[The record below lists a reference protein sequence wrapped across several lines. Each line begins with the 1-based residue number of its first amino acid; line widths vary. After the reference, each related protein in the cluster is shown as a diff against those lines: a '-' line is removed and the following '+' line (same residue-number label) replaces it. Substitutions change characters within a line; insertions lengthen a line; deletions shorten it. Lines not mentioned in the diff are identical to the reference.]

1 MLQKNRDKK
10 RHNKF
15 INFNMKQA
23 QLKTIKD
30 FKVRFAL
37 DATEENVVTTIHLMN
52 THLIDKDTA
61 LDQSSLGSSDFGIDG
76 WFYDNKTNELFI
88 YQSKLT
94 DSKGLAL
101 RGLSDLTTALTYLEK
116 IIVNKEVGKIP
127 TNKSIYNLYIE
138 LSKNIEN
145 LKKISFILITPLNP
159 NDLLDAPEV
168 NEAENII
175 RASELYKL
183 LNEKG
188 GRISL
193 DIQEY
198 NFEKAIAPSNKK
210 YIIKKLDNSVIRLRS
225 NSFLEITFIPIYN
238 LVQLY
243 RQRGDILFHKNVR
256 LSLYDY
262 KDAKNKVVT
271 PMESTLDQICKGQ
284 LSSNIFPFYHVG
296 ITISATTNTSD
307 TPNEI
312 SLETPY
318 VINGCQTI
326 TIADHFL
333 RELENKK
340 NFDAI
345 EKFREINVLAKVVIG
360 TTDEELKEITNC
372 NNRQNPIENWQ
383 LFSNDPIHIEIE
395 SSLLEV
401 EIFYERQKGKFNTLM
416 HKLDIAKNYSKTNQT
431 FVDVETVG
439 QLIALIRGN
448 YQWAAKPSEIYINKQ
463 NHDSIFTKDIPNYPK
478 DIVLCSNLFKA
489 AKRGLSKYL
498 ELQVHNNE
506 TTWNIFNKPIVK
518 AYVYR
523 TALLYYYQKYNH
535 DRKYADYLNKIA
547 SPTLVADYEK
557 IYSKFITK
565 TKNFY
570 LAEQSRDVSSRKLS
584 IFFNNLFIELGIDIE
599 DGIIPFSKN
608 SINWDN
614 ESK

>member
-1 MLQKNRDKK
+1 MS
-10 RHNKF
+10 
-15 INFNMKQA
+15 IKQA
-23 QLKTIKD
+23 QSKTIKD

-37 DATEENVVTTIHLMN
+37 DASEENVVTTIHLMN

-61 LDQSSLGSSDFGIDG
+61 LDQSSLGSNDNGIDG
-76 WFYDNKTNELFI
+76 WYYDNKNNELFI

-101 RGLSDLTTALTYLEK
+101 KGLKDLTNALSYLEK
-116 IIVNKEVGKIP
+116 IIVKKEVSKIP
-127 TNKSIYNLYIE
+127 TNKSIYNLYME
-138 LSKNIEN
+138 LSNNISN
-145 LKKISFILITPLNP
+145 LKKISFILISPLNP

-168 NEAENII
+168 NEAETTI
-175 RASELYKL
+175 RESDLFKILY
-183 LNEKG
+183 EKG

-198 NFEKAIAPSNKK
+198 NFEKSISPSNKK
-210 YIIKKLDNSVIRLRS
+210 YAIKKLDNSVIRLRN

-238 LVQLY
+238 LVEIY

-271 PMESTLDQICKGQ
+271 PMETTLEQICKGQ
-284 LSSNIFPFYHVG
+284 LNPNIFPFYHVG
-296 ITISATTNTSD
+296 VTISATTNSSEAAND
-307 TPNEI
+307 I

-340 NFDAI
+340 NSEAI
-345 EKFREINVLAKVVIG
+345 EKFKEINVLAKVVIG

-395 SSLLEV
+395 SSLLELKV
-401 EIFYERQKGKFNTLM
+401 FYERQKGKFNALM
-416 HKLDIAKNYSKTNQT
+416 NKLDIAKNYSNTNQT
-431 FVDVETVG
+431 FVGVETVG
-439 QLIALIRGN
+439 QLIALARGN
-448 YQWAAKPSEIYINKQ
+448 YQWSAKPSEIYINKQ
-463 NHDSIFTKDIPNYPK
+463 NHDSIFTKDIPNYGK
-478 DIVLCSNLFKA
+478 DIVFCSNLFKA
-489 AKRGLSKYL
+489 AKRGLAKYL

-506 TTWNIFNKPIVK
+506 VTLNIFNKPIVK
-518 AYVYR
+518 SYVYR

-535 DRKYADYLNKIA
+535 EKRYSEVLYKIA
-547 SPTLVADYEK
+547 SPTIVADFEK

-565 TKNFY
+565 TKSFY
-570 LAEQSRDVSSRKLS
+570 ISEQAREVSSKKLTT
-584 IFFNNLFIELGIDIE
+584 FFENQFIELGIDTD
-599 DGIIPFSKN
+599 DGDMPFTKRT
-608 SINWDN
+608 INWN
-614 ESK
+614 E

>member
-1 MLQKNRDKK
+1 MS
-10 RHNKF
+10 
-15 INFNMKQA
+15 IKQT

-61 LDQSSLGSSDFGIDG
+61 LDQSSLGSSDYGIDG
-76 WFYDNKTNELFI
+76 WYYDIKTNELFI

-101 RGLSDLTTALTYLEK
+101 RGLKDLTTALTYLEK
-116 IIVNKEVGKIP
+116 IIVQKEVGKIP

-138 LSKNIEN
+138 LSKNVDN
-145 LKKISFILITPLNP
+145 LKKISFILISPFNP
-159 NDLLDAPEV
+159 NDLLDATEF
-168 NEAENII
+168 NEAEKTI
-175 RASELYKL
+175 RESDLFKMLY
-183 LNEKG
+183 EKG
-188 GRISL
+188 GRITL

-198 NFEKAIAPSNKK
+198 NFEKSIAPSNKK
-210 YIIKKLDNSVIRLRS
+210 YTINKLDNSLIRLRN

-238 LVQLY
+238 LIQLY

-262 KDAKNKVVT
+262 KDAKNRVVT
-271 PMESTLDQICKGQ
+271 PMEATLDQICKGQ
-284 LSSNIFPFYHVG
+284 LSPNIFPFYHVG
-296 ITISATTNTSD
+296 ITISATTNSSEGV
-307 TPNEI
+307 NEI

-326 TIADHFL
+326 TIADHFY

-340 NFDAI
+340 NFEAM
-345 EKFREINVLAKVVIG
+345 EKFKEINVLAKVVIG

-395 SSLLEV
+395 SSLLEL
-401 EIFYERQKGKFNTLM
+401 EIFYERQKGKFNALM

-431 FVDVETVG
+431 FLDVETVG
-439 QLIALIRGN
+439 QIIALARGN
-448 YQWAAKPSEIYINKQ
+448 YQWTAKPSEIYINKQ
-463 NHDSIFTKDIPNYPK
+463 NHDSIFTKDIPNYGK

-498 ELQVHNNE
+498 ELQTHNNE
-506 TTWNIFNKPIVK
+506 LTWNIFNKPIVK

-523 TALLYYYQKYNH
+523 TALIYFYQKYNH
-535 DRKYADYLNKIA
+535 DSKYSDYLLKIA
-547 SPTLVADYEK
+547 SPTLVAEFEK

-565 TKNFY
+565 TKTFY
-570 LAEQSRDVSSRKLS
+570 LNEKTGDVSSKKLTT
-584 IFFNNLFIELGIDIE
+584 FFDNQFIELGIDTDE
-599 DGIIPFSKN
+599 GVMPFTN
-608 SINWDN
+608 RTIDYNV
-614 ESK
+614 

>member
-1 MLQKNRDKK
+1 MS
-10 RHNKF
+10 
-15 INFNMKQA
+15 IKQTHI
-23 QLKTIKD
+23 KTIKD

-61 LDQSSLGSSDFGIDG
+61 LDQSSLGSNDHGIDG
-76 WFYDNKTNELFI
+76 WYYDNRTNELFI

-101 RGLSDLTTALTYLEK
+101 RGLKDLTNALYYLEK
-116 IIVNKEVGKIP
+116 IIVQNEIGKIP

-138 LSKNIEN
+138 LSKNVEN
-145 LKKISFILITPLNP
+145 LKKISFILISPFNP
-159 NDLLDAPEV
+159 NELLDAPEV
-168 NEAENII
+168 NEAESSIRESDLFNI
-175 RASELYKL
+175 LY
-183 LNEKG
+183 NKG

-198 NFEKAIAPSNKK
+198 NFEKSIPPSNKK
-210 YIIKKLDNSVIRLRS
+210 YTINKLDNSVIRLR
-225 NSFLEITFIPIYN
+225 NKSFLEITFIPIYN

-243 RQRGDILFHKNVR
+243 RQRGDLLFHKNVR

-262 KDAKNKVVT
+262 KDAKNRVVN
-271 PMESTLDQICKGQ
+271 PMETTLEQICKGQ
-284 LSSNIFPFYHVG
+284 LNPNIFPFYHVG
-296 ITISATTNTSD
+296 ITVSATTNSSEGAND
-307 TPNEI
+307 I

-340 NFDAI
+340 NSDAI

-395 SSLLEV
+395 SSLLDL
-401 EIFYERQKGKFNTLM
+401 EIFYERQKGKFNALM

-439 QLIALIRGN
+439 QLIALARGN
-448 YQWAAKPSEIYINKQ
+448 YQWTAKPSEIYINKH
-463 NHDSIFTKDIPNYPK
+463 NHDSIFTKDIPNYGK
-478 DIVLCSNLFKA
+478 DIVFCSNLFKA
-489 AKRGLSKYL
+489 AKRGLTKYL
-498 ELQVHNNE
+498 ELQVHDNE
-506 TTWNIFNKPIVK
+506 VTWSIFNKPIVK

-523 TALLYYYQKYNH
+523 TALLYYYQKYTH
-535 DRKYADYLNKIA
+535 DKKYADSLYKIA
-547 SPTLVADYEK
+547 SPTLVPDFEK

-565 TKNFY
+565 TKKFY
-570 LAEQSRDVSSRKLS
+570 LAEQSRDVSSKKLTS
-584 IFFNNLFIELGIDIE
+584 FFDNLFIELGIDTE
-599 DGIIPFSKN
+599 DGVMPFTKN
-608 SINWDN
+608 TIDWN
-614 ESK
+614 E

>member
-1 MLQKNRDKK
+1 MS
-10 RHNKF
+10 
-15 INFNMKQA
+15 IKQT

-61 LDQSSLGSSDFGIDG
+61 LDQSSLGSSDYGVDG
-76 WFYDNKTNELFI
+76 WYYYIKTNELFI

-101 RGLSDLTTALTYLEK
+101 RGLKDLTTALTYLEK
-116 IIVNKEVGKIP
+116 IIVQKEVGKIP

-138 LSKNIEN
+138 LSKNVDN
-145 LKKISFILITPLNP
+145 LKKISFILISPFNP
-159 NDLLDAPEV
+159 NDLLDATEF
-168 NEAENII
+168 NEAEKTI
-175 RASELYKL
+175 RESDLFKMLY
-183 LNEKG
+183 EKG
-188 GRISL
+188 GRITL

-198 NFEKAIAPSNKK
+198 NFEKSIAPSNKK
-210 YIIKKLDNSVIRLRS
+210 YTINKLDNSLIRLRN

-238 LVQLY
+238 LIQLY

-262 KDAKNKVVT
+262 KDAKNRVVT
-271 PMESTLDQICKGQ
+271 PMEATLDQICKGQ
-284 LSSNIFPFYHVG
+284 LSPNIFPFYHVG
-296 ITISATTNTSD
+296 ITISATTNSSEGV
-307 TPNEI
+307 NEI

-326 TIADHFL
+326 TIADHFY

-340 NFDAI
+340 NFEAM
-345 EKFREINVLAKVVIG
+345 EKFKEINVLAKVVIG

-395 SSLLEV
+395 SSLLEL
-401 EIFYERQKGKFNTLM
+401 EIFYERQKGKFNALM

-431 FVDVETVG
+431 FLDVETVG
-439 QLIALIRGN
+439 QIIALARGN
-448 YQWAAKPSEIYINKQ
+448 YQWTAKPSEIYINKQ
-463 NHDSIFTKDIPNYPK
+463 NHDSIFTKDIPNYGK

-498 ELQVHNNE
+498 ELQTHNNE
-506 TTWNIFNKPIVK
+506 LTWNIFNKPIVK

-523 TALLYYYQKYNH
+523 TALIYFYQKYNH
-535 DRKYADYLNKIA
+535 DSKYSDYLLKIA
-547 SPTLVADYEK
+547 SPTLVAEFEK

-565 TKNFY
+565 TKTFY
-570 LAEQSRDVSSRKLS
+570 LNEKTGDVSSKKLTT
-584 IFFNNLFIELGIDIE
+584 FFDNQFIELGIDTDE
-599 DGIIPFSKN
+599 GVMPFTN
-608 SINWDN
+608 RTIDYNV
-614 ESK
+614 

>member
-1 MLQKNRDKK
+1 MS
-10 RHNKF
+10 
-15 INFNMKQA
+15 IKQT

-37 DATEENVVTTIHLMN
+37 DATDENVVTTIHLMN

-61 LDQSSLGSSDFGIDG
+61 LDQSSLGTSDYGIDG
-76 WFYDNKTNELFI
+76 WYYESRTNELFI

-101 RGLSDLTTALTYLEK
+101 RGLKDLTTGLSYLEK
-116 IIVNKEVGKIP
+116 IIVQKEVGKIP

-138 LSKNIEN
+138 LAKNVEN
-145 LKKISFILITPLNP
+145 LKKISFILISPLNP
-159 NDLLDAPEV
+159 NDLLDAPEL
-168 NEAENII
+168 NEAEKTI
-175 RASELYKL
+175 RESDLYKML
-183 LNEKG
+183 YEKG

-198 NFEKAIAPSNKK
+198 NFEKSIAPSNKK
-210 YIIKKLDNSVIRLRS
+210 YTINKLDNSVIRLRN

-262 KDAKNKVVT
+262 KDAKNRVVT
-271 PMESTLDQICKGQ
+271 PMEATLDQICKGQ
-284 LSSNIFPFYHVG
+284 LNPNIFPFYHVG
-296 ITISATTNTSD
+296 ITISATTNSSEGAND
-307 TPNEI
+307 I

-340 NFDAI
+340 NFEAI

-395 SSLLEV
+395 SSLLDL
-401 EIFYERQKGKFNTLM
+401 EIFYERQKGKFNALM

-439 QLIALIRGN
+439 QLVALAKGN
-448 YQWAAKPSEIYINKQ
+448 YQWTAKPSEIYINKQ
-463 NHDSIFTKDIPNYPK
+463 NHDSIFTKDIPNYGK
-478 DIVLCSNLFKA
+478 DIVFCSNLFKA
-489 AKRGLSKYL
+489 AKRGLTKYL

-506 TTWNIFNKPIVK
+506 VTWNIFNKPIVK

-523 TALLYYYQKYNH
+523 TALLYYYQKINH
-535 DRKYADYLNKIA
+535 DRKYADWLYKIA
-547 SPTLVADYEK
+547 SPTLVAEFEK
-557 IYSKFITK
+557 IYAKFVTK

-570 LAEQSRDVSSRKLS
+570 LAEQARDVSSKKLTT
-584 IFFNNLFIELGIDIE
+584 FFDNQFIELGIDTE
-599 DGIIPFSKN
+599 EGVMPFTTRTIDWN
-608 SINWDN
+608 G
-614 ESK
+614 

>member
-1 MLQKNRDKK
+1 MS
-10 RHNKF
+10 
-15 INFNMKQA
+15 IKQT

-37 DATEENVVTTIHLMN
+37 DATDENVVTTIHLMN

-61 LDQSSLGSSDFGIDG
+61 LDQSSLGSSDYGIDG
-76 WFYDNKTNELFI
+76 WYYDSRTNELFI

-101 RGLSDLTTALTYLEK
+101 RGLKDLTTGLSYLEK
-116 IIVNKEVGKIP
+116 IIVQKEVGKIP

-138 LSKNIEN
+138 LAKNLEN
-145 LKKISFILITPLNP
+145 LKKISFILISPLNP
-159 NDLLDAPEV
+159 NDLLDAPEL
-168 NEAENII
+168 NEAEKTI
-175 RASELYKL
+175 RESDLYKML
-183 LNEKG
+183 YEKG

-198 NFEKAIAPSNKK
+198 NFEKSIAPSNKK
-210 YIIKKLDNSVIRLRS
+210 YTINKLDNSVIRLRN

-262 KDAKNKVVT
+262 KDAKNRVVT
-271 PMESTLDQICKGQ
+271 PMEATLDQICKGQ
-284 LSSNIFPFYHVG
+284 LNPNIFPFYHVG
-296 ITISATTNTSD
+296 ITISATTNSSEGAND
-307 TPNEI
+307 I

-340 NFDAI
+340 NFEAI

-383 LFSNDPIHIEIE
+383 LFSNDSIHIEIE
-395 SSLLEV
+395 SSLLDL
-401 EIFYERQKGKFNTLM
+401 EIFYERQKGKFNALM

-439 QLIALIRGN
+439 QLVALAKGN
-448 YQWAAKPSEIYINKQ
+448 YQWTAKPSEIYINKQ
-463 NHDSIFTKDIPNYPK
+463 NHDSIFTKDIPNYGK
-478 DIVLCSNLFKA
+478 DIVFCSNLFKA
-489 AKRGLSKYL
+489 AKRGLTKYL

-506 TTWNIFNKPIVK
+506 VTWNIFNKPIVK

-523 TALLYYYQKYNH
+523 TALLYYYQKINH
-535 DRKYADYLNKIA
+535 DRKYADWLYKIA
-547 SPTLVADYEK
+547 SPTLVAEFEK
-557 IYSKFITK
+557 IYAKFVTK

-570 LAEQSRDVSSRKLS
+570 LAEQARDVSSKKLTT
-584 IFFNNLFIELGIDIE
+584 FFDNQFIELGIDTE
-599 DGIIPFSKN
+599 EGVMPFTTRTIDWN
-608 SINWDN
+608 G
-614 ESK
+614 

>member
-1 MLQKNRDKK
+1 MMS
-10 RHNKF
+10 
-15 INFNMKQA
+15 IKQT

-61 LDQSSLGSSDFGIDG
+61 LDQSSLGSKDFGIDG
-76 WFYDNKTNELFI
+76 WFYDTKTNELFI

-94 DSKGLAL
+94 DSKGHAL
-101 RGLSDLTTALTYLEK
+101 RGLKDLTTALSYLEK
-116 IIVNKEVGKIP
+116 IIVQKEVGKIP

-138 LSKNIEN
+138 LSKNIET
-145 LKKISFILITPLNP
+145 LKKISFILISPLNP

-168 NEAENII
+168 NEAETTI
-175 RASELYKL
+175 RESNLFKVLY
-183 LNEKG
+183 EKG

-198 NFEKAIAPSNKK
+198 NFEKSIAPSNKK
-210 YIIKKLDNSVIRLRS
+210 YTINKLDNSVIRLRS

-262 KDAKNKVVT
+262 KDAKNRVVT
-271 PMESTLDQICKGQ
+271 PMETTLEQICKGQ
-284 LSSNIFPFYHVG
+284 LNPNIFPFYHVG
-296 ITISATTNTSD
+296 ITISATTNSSEGAND
-307 TPNEI
+307 I

-340 NFDAI
+340 NFEAI

-395 SSLLEV
+395 SSLLDL
-401 EIFYERQKGKFNTLM
+401 EIFYERQKGKYNALM
-416 HKLDIAKNYSKTNQT
+416 NKLDIAKNYSKTNQT

-439 QLIALIRGN
+439 QLIALARGN
-448 YQWAAKPSEIYINKQ
+448 YQWTAKPSEIYINKQ
-463 NHDSIFTKDIPNYPK
+463 NHDSIFTKDIPNYGK
-478 DIVLCSNLFKA
+478 DIVFCSNLFKA
-489 AKRGLSKYL
+489 AKRGLTKYL

-506 TTWNIFNKPIVK
+506 VTWNIFNKPIVK

-535 DRKYADYLNKIA
+535 DRKYSDWLYKIA
-547 SPTLVADYEK
+547 SPTLVADFEK
-557 IYSKFITK
+557 IYSKFISK
-565 TKNFY
+565 TKKFY
-570 LAEQSRDVSSRKLS
+570 LAEQARDVSSKKLTT
-584 IFFNNLFIELGIDIE
+584 FFENQFIELGIDTD
-599 DGIIPFSKN
+599 DGVMPFTTRT
-608 SINWDN
+608 INWD
-614 ESK
+614 E

>member
-1 MLQKNRDKK
+1 MS
-10 RHNKF
+10 
-15 INFNMKQA
+15 IKQA

-37 DATEENVVTTIHLMN
+37 DASEENVVTTIHLMN

-61 LDQSSLGSSDFGIDG
+61 LDQSSLGSNDCGIDG
-76 WFYDNKTNELFI
+76 WYYDMKYNELFI

-94 DSKGLAL
+94 DNKGLILKGLKDLIRAL
-101 RGLSDLTTALTYLEK
+101 SFLEK
-116 IIVNKEVGKIP
+116 VIVLKDVGNIP
-127 TNKSIYNLYIE
+127 TNKSIYNLFIE
-138 LSKNIEN
+138 LSKNVEK
-145 LKKISFILITPLNP
+145 LKKISFILISPLNQ
-159 NDLLDAPEV
+159 NELLDDPDF
-168 NEAENII
+168 NEAEDFI
-175 RASELYKL
+175 RKSELFKILY
-183 LNEKG
+183 EKG

-210 YIIKKLDNSVIRLRS
+210 YAINKLDDSIIKLRN

-243 RQRGDILFHKNVR
+243 RQRGDLLFHKNVR
-256 LSLYDY
+256 LSLYAY
-262 KDAKNKVVT
+262 KDAKNRVVN
-271 PMESTLDQICKGQ
+271 PMEATLDQICKGQ
-284 LSSNIFPFYHVG
+284 LDPNIFPFYHVG
-296 ITISATTNTSD
+296 ITISATTNSSESVND
-307 TPNEI
+307 I

-340 NFDAI
+340 HYEAI
-345 EKFREINVLAKVVIG
+345 QRFKNINVLAKVVIG

-395 SSLLEV
+395 NSLLDL
-401 EIFYERQKGKFNTLM
+401 EIFYERQKGKFNALM

-439 QLIALIRGN
+439 QLIALCTGD

-463 NHDSIFTKDIPNYPK
+463 NHDKIYTKDIPKYGK
-478 DIVLCSNLFKA
+478 DIVFTYNLFKA
-489 AKRGLSKYL
+489 AKRGLKKYL

-506 TTWNIFNKPIVK
+506 ATANIFNKPIVK

-535 DRKYADYLNKIA
+535 DTKYAELLSKIA
-547 SPTLVADYEK
+547 SPTLVAEFEK

-565 TKNFY
+565 TKIFY
-570 LAEQSRDVSSRKLS
+570 LAEKAREVSSKKLNT
-584 IFFNNLFIELGIDIE
+584 FFENLFIELGVDTE
-599 DGIIPFSKN
+599 EGAMPFTARTLDWS
-608 SINWDN
+608 
-614 ESK
+614 EL

>member
-1 MLQKNRDKK
+1 MS
-10 RHNKF
+10 
-15 INFNMKQA
+15 IKQT

-37 DATEENVVTTIHLMN
+37 DATDENVVTTIHLMN

-61 LDQSSLGSSDFGIDG
+61 LDQSSLGSSDYGIDG
-76 WFYDNKTNELFI
+76 WYYESRTNELFI

-101 RGLSDLTTALTYLEK
+101 RGLKDLTTGLSYLEK
-116 IIVNKEVGKIP
+116 IIVQKEVGKIP

-138 LSKNIEN
+138 LAKNLEN
-145 LKKISFILITPLNP
+145 LKKISFILISPLNP
-159 NDLLDAPEV
+159 NDLLDAPEL
-168 NEAENII
+168 NEAEKTI
-175 RASELYKL
+175 RESDLYKML
-183 LNEKG
+183 YEKG

-193 DIQEY
+193 DIHEY
-198 NFEKAIAPSNKK
+198 NFEKSIAPSNKK
-210 YIIKKLDNSVIRLRS
+210 YTINKLDNSVIRLRN

-262 KDAKNKVVT
+262 KDAKNRVVT
-271 PMESTLDQICKGQ
+271 PMEATLDQICKGQ
-284 LSSNIFPFYHVG
+284 LNPNIFPFYHVG
-296 ITISATTNTSD
+296 ITISATTNSSEGAND
-307 TPNEI
+307 I

-340 NFDAI
+340 NFEAI

-395 SSLLEV
+395 SSLLDL
-401 EIFYERQKGKFNTLM
+401 EIFYERQKGKFNALM

-439 QLIALIRGN
+439 QLVALAKGN
-448 YQWAAKPSEIYINKQ
+448 YQWTAKPSEIYINKQ
-463 NHDSIFTKDIPNYPK
+463 NHDSIFTKDIPNYGK
-478 DIVLCSNLFKA
+478 DIVFCSNLFKA
-489 AKRGLSKYL
+489 AKRGLTKYL

-506 TTWNIFNKPIVK
+506 VTWNIFNKPIVK

-523 TALLYYYQKYNH
+523 TALLYYYQKINH
-535 DRKYADYLNKIA
+535 DRKYADWLYKIA
-547 SPTLVADYEK
+547 SPTLVAEFEK
-557 IYSKFITK
+557 IYAKFVTK

-570 LAEQSRDVSSRKLS
+570 LAEQARDVSSKKLTT
-584 IFFNNLFIELGIDIE
+584 FFDNQFIELGIDTE
-599 DGIIPFSKN
+599 EGVMPFTTRTIDWN
-608 SINWDN
+608 G
-614 ESK
+614 

>member
-1 MLQKNRDKK
+1 MS
-10 RHNKF
+10 
-15 INFNMKQA
+15 IKQT

-37 DATEENVVTTIHLMN
+37 DATDENVVTTIHLMN

-61 LDQSSLGSSDFGIDG
+61 LDQSSLGTSDYGIDG
-76 WFYDNKTNELFI
+76 WYYESRTNELFI

-101 RGLSDLTTALTYLEK
+101 RGLKDLTTGLSYLEK
-116 IIVNKEVGKIP
+116 IIVQKEVGKIP

-138 LSKNIEN
+138 LAKNVEN
-145 LKKISFILITPLNP
+145 LKKISFILISPLNP
-159 NDLLDAPEV
+159 NDLLDAPEL
-168 NEAENII
+168 NEAEKTI
-175 RASELYKL
+175 RESDLYKML
-183 LNEKG
+183 YEKG

-193 DIQEY
+193 DIHEY
-198 NFEKAIAPSNKK
+198 NFEKSIAPSNKK
-210 YIIKKLDNSVIRLRS
+210 YTINKLDNSVIRLRN

-262 KDAKNKVVT
+262 KDAKNRVVT
-271 PMESTLDQICKGQ
+271 PMEATLDQICKGQ
-284 LSSNIFPFYHVG
+284 LNPNIFPFYHVG
-296 ITISATTNTSD
+296 ITISATTNSSEGAND
-307 TPNEI
+307 I

-340 NFDAI
+340 NFEAI

-395 SSLLEV
+395 SSLLDL
-401 EIFYERQKGKFNTLM
+401 EIFYERQKGKFNALM

-439 QLIALIRGN
+439 QLVALAKGN
-448 YQWAAKPSEIYINKQ
+448 YQWTAKPSEIYINKQ
-463 NHDSIFTKDIPNYPK
+463 NHDSIFTKDIPNYGK
-478 DIVLCSNLFKA
+478 DIVFCSNLFKA
-489 AKRGLSKYL
+489 AKRGLTKYL

-506 TTWNIFNKPIVK
+506 VTWNIFNKPIVK

-523 TALLYYYQKYNH
+523 TALLYYYQKINH
-535 DRKYADYLNKIA
+535 DRKYADWLYKIA
-547 SPTLVADYEK
+547 SPTLVAEFEK
-557 IYSKFITK
+557 IYAKFVTK

-570 LAEQSRDVSSRKLS
+570 LAEQARDVSSKKLTT
-584 IFFNNLFIELGIDIE
+584 FFDNQFIELGIDTE
-599 DGIIPFSKN
+599 EGVMPFTTRTIDWN
-608 SINWDN
+608 G
-614 ESK
+614 

>member
-1 MLQKNRDKK
+1 MS
-10 RHNKF
+10 
-15 INFNMKQA
+15 IKQN

-61 LDQSSLGSSDFGIDG
+61 LDQSSLGSSDYGIDG
-76 WFYDNKTNELFI
+76 WYYDSKTNELFI

-101 RGLSDLTTALTYLEK
+101 RGLKDLTTALGYLER
-116 IIVNKEVGKIP
+116 IIVHKEVGKIP

-138 LSKNIEN
+138 LSKNVDN
-145 LKKISFILITPLNP
+145 LKKISFVLISPLNE
-159 NDLLDAPEV
+159 NDLLDAPEY
-168 NEAENII
+168 NETETAI
-175 RASELYKL
+175 RESELYKL
-183 LNEKG
+183 LYEKG

-193 DIQEY
+193 VIEEY
-198 NFEKAIAPSNKK
+198 NFEKSIAPSNKK
-210 YIIKKLDNSVIRLRS
+210 YTINKLDNSVIRLRN

-262 KDAKNKVVT
+262 KDAKNRVVT
-271 PMESTLDQICKGQ
+271 PMESTLEQICKGQ
-284 LSSNIFPFYHVG
+284 LSPNIFPFYHVG
-296 ITISATTNTSD
+296 ITISATTNSSEGAND
-307 TPNEI
+307 I
-312 SLETPY
+312 ALETPY

-340 NFDAI
+340 NFEAI

-383 LFSNDPIHIEIE
+383 LFSNDPIQIEIE
-395 SSLLEV
+395 SSLLDL
-401 EIFYERQKGKFNTLM
+401 EIFYERQKGKFNALM
-416 HKLDIAKNYSKTNQT
+416 HKLDIVKNYSKTNQT

-439 QLIALIRGN
+439 QLIALAKGN
-448 YQWAAKPSEIYINKQ
+448 YQWTAKPSEIYINKQ
-463 NHDSIFTKDIPNYPK
+463 NHDSIFTKDIPNYGK
-478 DIVLCSNLFKA
+478 DIVFCSNLFKA
-489 AKRGLSKYL
+489 AKRGLVKYL

-506 TTWNIFNKPIVK
+506 VTWNIFNKPIVK

-523 TALLYYYQKYNH
+523 TSLLFFYQKYNH
-535 DRKYADYLNKIA
+535 DRKYADWLYKIA
-547 SPTLVADYEK
+547 SPTLVSEFEK

-570 LAEQSRDVSSRKLS
+570 LAEQSRDVSSKKLTT
-584 IFFNNLFIELGIDIE
+584 FFENQFIELGIDTD
-599 DGIIPFSKN
+599 DGAMPFTKRTIDWN
-608 SINWDN
+608 S
-614 ESK
+614 

>member
-1 MLQKNRDKK
+1 MS
-10 RHNKF
+10 
-15 INFNMKQA
+15 IKQT

-37 DATEENVVTTIHLMN
+37 DATDENVVTTIHLMN

-61 LDQSSLGSSDFGIDG
+61 LDQSSLGSSDYGIDG
-76 WFYDNKTNELFI
+76 WYYDSRTNELFI

-101 RGLSDLTTALTYLEK
+101 RGLKDLTTGLSYLEK
-116 IIVNKEVGKIP
+116 IIVQKEVGKIP

-138 LSKNIEN
+138 LAKNVEN
-145 LKKISFILITPLNP
+145 LKKISFILISPLNP
-159 NDLLDAPEV
+159 NDLLDAPEL
-168 NEAENII
+168 NEAEKTI
-175 RASELYKL
+175 RESDLYKML
-183 LNEKG
+183 YEKG

-193 DIQEY
+193 DIHEY
-198 NFEKAIAPSNKK
+198 NFEKSIAPSNKK
-210 YIIKKLDNSVIRLRS
+210 YTINKLDNSVIRLRN

-262 KDAKNKVVT
+262 KDAKNRVVT
-271 PMESTLDQICKGQ
+271 PMEATLDQICKGQ
-284 LSSNIFPFYHVG
+284 LNPNIFPFYHVG
-296 ITISATTNTSD
+296 ITISATTNSSEGAND
-307 TPNEI
+307 I

-340 NFDAI
+340 NFEAI

-395 SSLLEV
+395 SSLLDL
-401 EIFYERQKGKFNTLM
+401 EIFYERQKGKFNALM

-439 QLIALIRGN
+439 QLVALAKGN
-448 YQWAAKPSEIYINKQ
+448 YQWTAKPSEIYINKQ
-463 NHDSIFTKDIPNYPK
+463 NHDSIFTKDIPNYGK
-478 DIVLCSNLFKA
+478 DIVFCSNLFKA
-489 AKRGLSKYL
+489 AKRGLTKYL

-506 TTWNIFNKPIVK
+506 VTWNIFNKPIVK

-523 TALLYYYQKYNH
+523 TALLYYYQKINH
-535 DRKYADYLNKIA
+535 DRKYADWLYKIA
-547 SPTLVADYEK
+547 SPTLVAEFEK
-557 IYSKFITK
+557 IYAKFVTK

-570 LAEQSRDVSSRKLS
+570 LAEQARDVSSKKLTT
-584 IFFNNLFIELGIDIE
+584 FFDNQFIELGIDTE
-599 DGIIPFSKN
+599 EGVMPFTTRTIDWN
-608 SINWDN
+608 G
-614 ESK
+614 

>member
-1 MLQKNRDKK
+1 MN
-10 RHNKF
+10 
-15 INFNMKQA
+15 IKQT

-61 LDQSSLGSSDFGIDG
+61 LDQSSLGSSDYGIDG
-76 WFYDNKTNELFI
+76 WYYDSRTSELFI

-101 RGLSDLTTALTYLEK
+101 RGLKDLTTALTYLEK
-116 IIVNKEVGKIP
+116 IIVQKEVGKIP

-138 LSKNIEN
+138 LSKNVDN
-145 LKKISFILITPLNP
+145 LKKISFILISPLNP

-168 NEAENII
+168 NEAETAI
-175 RASELYKL
+175 RESDLYKML
-183 LNEKG
+183 YEKG

-198 NFEKAIAPSNKK
+198 NFEKSIAPSNKK
-210 YIIKKLDNSVIRLRS
+210 YTINKLDNSVIRLRN

-262 KDAKNKVVT
+262 KDAKNRVVT
-271 PMESTLDQICKGQ
+271 PMEATLDQICKGQ
-284 LSSNIFPFYHVG
+284 LNPNIFPFYHVG
-296 ITISATTNTSD
+296 ITISATTNSSEGAND
-307 TPNEI
+307 I

-340 NFDAI
+340 NFEAI

-395 SSLLEV
+395 SSLLDL
-401 EIFYERQKGKFNTLM
+401 EIFYERQKGKFNALM
-416 HKLDIAKNYSKTNQT
+416 HKLDIAKNYLKTNQT

-439 QLIALIRGN
+439 QLIALAKGN
-448 YQWAAKPSEIYINKQ
+448 YQWTAKPSEIYISKQ
-463 NHDSIFTKDIPNYPK
+463 NHDSIFTKDIPNYGK
-478 DIVLCSNLFKA
+478 DIVFCSNLFKA
-489 AKRGLSKYL
+489 AKRGLTKYL

-506 TTWNIFNKPIVK
+506 VTWNIFNKPIVK

-523 TALLYYYQKYNH
+523 TALLYYYQKYSH
-535 DRKYADYLNKIA
+535 DRKYADWLYKIA
-547 SPTLVADYEK
+547 SPTLVAEFEK

-570 LAEQSRDVSSRKLS
+570 LAEQARDVSSKKLTT
-584 IFFNNLFIELGIDIE
+584 FFDNQFIELGIDTDE
-599 DGIIPFSKN
+599 GVMPFTTRTIDWN
-608 SINWDN
+608 G
-614 ESK
+614 

>member
-1 MLQKNRDKK
+1 MS
-10 RHNKF
+10 
-15 INFNMKQA
+15 IKQT

-61 LDQSSLGSSDFGIDG
+61 LDQSSLGSNDFGIDG
-76 WFYDNKTNELFI
+76 WYYDTKTNELFV

-101 RGLSDLTTALTYLEK
+101 RGLKDLTTALSYLEK
-116 IIVNKEVGKIP
+116 IIVHKEVGKIP

-138 LSKNIEN
+138 LSKNIET
-145 LKKISFILITPLNP
+145 LKKISFILISPLNP

-168 NEAENII
+168 NEAETTI
-175 RASELYKL
+175 RESKLFKVLY
-183 LNEKG
+183 EKG

-198 NFEKAIAPSNKK
+198 NFEKSIAPSNKK
-210 YIIKKLDNSVIRLRS
+210 YTINKLDNSVIRLRN

-262 KDAKNKVVT
+262 KDAKNRVVT
-271 PMESTLDQICKGQ
+271 PMETTLDQICKGQ
-284 LSSNIFPFYHVG
+284 LNPNIFPFYHVG
-296 ITISATTNTSD
+296 ITISATTNSSEGAND
-307 TPNEI
+307 I

-340 NFDAI
+340 NFEAI

-395 SSLLEV
+395 SSLLDL
-401 EIFYERQKGKFNTLM
+401 EIFYERQKGKFNALM
-416 HKLDIAKNYSKTNQT
+416 NKLDIAKNYSKTNQT

-439 QLIALIRGN
+439 QLIALARGN
-448 YQWAAKPSEIYINKQ
+448 YQWTAKPSEIYINKQ
-463 NHDSIFTKDIPNYPK
+463 NHDSIFTKDIPNYGK
-478 DIVLCSNLFKA
+478 DIVFCSNLFKA
-489 AKRGLSKYL
+489 AKRGLTKYL

-506 TTWNIFNKPIVK
+506 VTWNIFNKPIVK

-535 DRKYADYLNKIA
+535 DRKYSDWLYKIA
-547 SPTLVADYEK
+547 SPTLVTDFEK
-557 IYSKFITK
+557 VYSKFITK

-570 LAEQSRDVSSRKLS
+570 LAEQARDVSSKKLTT
-584 IFFNNLFIELGIDIE
+584 FFENLFIELGIDTDE
-599 DGIIPFSKN
+599 GVMPFTTRT
-608 SINWDN
+608 IDWN
-614 ESK
+614 E

>member
-1 MLQKNRDKK
+1 MS
-10 RHNKF
+10 
-15 INFNMKQA
+15 IKQT
-23 QLKTIKD
+23 QLKTIKN

-61 LDQSSLGSSDFGIDG
+61 LDQSSLGSSDYGIDG
-76 WFYDNKTNELFI
+76 WYYDIKTNELFI

-101 RGLSDLTTALTYLEK
+101 RGLKDLTTALTYLEK
-116 IIVNKEVGKIP
+116 IIVQKEVGKIP

-138 LSKNIEN
+138 LSKNVDN
-145 LKKISFILITPLNP
+145 LKKISFILISPFNP
-159 NDLLDAPEV
+159 NDLLDATEF
-168 NEAENII
+168 NEAEKTI
-175 RASELYKL
+175 RESDLFKMLY
-183 LNEKG
+183 EKG
-188 GRISL
+188 GRITL

-198 NFEKAIAPSNKK
+198 NFEKSIAPSNKK
-210 YIIKKLDNSVIRLRS
+210 YTINKLDNSLIRLRN

-238 LVQLY
+238 LIQLY

-262 KDAKNKVVT
+262 KDAKNRVVT
-271 PMESTLDQICKGQ
+271 PMEATLDQICKGQ
-284 LSSNIFPFYHVG
+284 LSPNIFPFYHVG
-296 ITISATTNTSD
+296 ITISATTNSSEGV
-307 TPNEI
+307 NEI

-326 TIADHFL
+326 TIADHFY

-340 NFDAI
+340 NFEAM
-345 EKFREINVLAKVVIG
+345 EKFKEINVLAKVVIG

-395 SSLLEV
+395 SSLLEL
-401 EIFYERQKGKFNTLM
+401 EIFYERQKGKFNALM

-431 FVDVETVG
+431 FLDVETVG
-439 QLIALIRGN
+439 QIIALARGN
-448 YQWAAKPSEIYINKQ
+448 YQWTAKPSEIYINKQ
-463 NHDSIFTKDIPNYPK
+463 NHDSIFTKDIPNYGK

-498 ELQVHNNE
+498 ELQTHNNE
-506 TTWNIFNKPIVK
+506 LTWNIFNKPIVK

-523 TALLYYYQKYNH
+523 TALIYFYQKYNH
-535 DRKYADYLNKIA
+535 DSKYSDYLLKIA
-547 SPTLVADYEK
+547 SPTLVAEFEK

-565 TKNFY
+565 TKTFY
-570 LAEQSRDVSSRKLS
+570 LNEKTGDVSSKKLTT
-584 IFFNNLFIELGIDIE
+584 FFDNQFIELGIDTDE
-599 DGIIPFSKN
+599 GVMPFTN
-608 SINWDN
+608 RTIDYNV
-614 ESK
+614 

>member
-1 MLQKNRDKK
+1 MS
-10 RHNKF
+10 
-15 INFNMKQA
+15 IKQT

-37 DATEENVVTTIHLMN
+37 DATDENVVTTIHLMN

-61 LDQSSLGSSDFGIDG
+61 LDQSSLGSSDYGIDG
-76 WFYDNKTNELFI
+76 WYYDSRTNELFI

-101 RGLSDLTTALTYLEK
+101 RGLKDLTTGLSYLEK
-116 IIVNKEVGKIP
+116 IIVQKEVGKIP

-138 LSKNIEN
+138 LAKNLEN
-145 LKKISFILITPLNP
+145 LKKISFILISPLNP
-159 NDLLDAPEV
+159 NDLLDAPEL
-168 NEAENII
+168 NEAEKTI
-175 RASELYKL
+175 RESDLYKML
-183 LNEKG
+183 YEKG

-193 DIQEY
+193 DIHEY
-198 NFEKAIAPSNKK
+198 NFEKSIAPSNKK
-210 YIIKKLDNSVIRLRS
+210 YTINKLDNSVIRLRN

-262 KDAKNKVVT
+262 KDAKNRVVT
-271 PMESTLDQICKGQ
+271 PMEATLDQICKGQ
-284 LSSNIFPFYHVG
+284 LNPNIFPFYHVG
-296 ITISATTNTSD
+296 ITISATTNSSEGAND
-307 TPNEI
+307 I

-340 NFDAI
+340 NFEAI

-395 SSLLEV
+395 SSLLDL
-401 EIFYERQKGKFNTLM
+401 EIFYERQKGKFNALM

-439 QLIALIRGN
+439 QLVALAKGN
-448 YQWAAKPSEIYINKQ
+448 YQWTAKPSEIYINKQ
-463 NHDSIFTKDIPNYPK
+463 NHDSIFTKDIPNYGK
-478 DIVLCSNLFKA
+478 DIVFCSNLFKA
-489 AKRGLSKYL
+489 AKRGLTKYL

-506 TTWNIFNKPIVK
+506 VTWNIFNKPIVK

-523 TALLYYYQKYNH
+523 TALLYYYQKINH
-535 DRKYADYLNKIA
+535 DRKYADWLYKIA
-547 SPTLVADYEK
+547 SPTLVAEFEK
-557 IYSKFITK
+557 IYAKFVTK

-570 LAEQSRDVSSRKLS
+570 LAEQARDVSSKKLTT
-584 IFFNNLFIELGIDIE
+584 FFDNQFIELGIDTE
-599 DGIIPFSKN
+599 EGVMPFTTRTIDWN
-608 SINWDN
+608 G
-614 ESK
+614 

>member
-1 MLQKNRDKK
+1 MS
-10 RHNKF
+10 
-15 INFNMKQA
+15 IKQT

-52 THLIDKDTA
+52 THLVDKDTA
-61 LDQSSLGSSDFGIDG
+61 LDQSSLGSNDYGIDG
-76 WFYDNKTNELFI
+76 WYYDNRTNELFI

-101 RGLSDLTTALTYLEK
+101 RGLKDLTTALSYLEK
-116 IIVNKEVGKIP
+116 IIVQKEVGKIP

-138 LSKNIEN
+138 LSKNVEN
-145 LKKISFILITPLNP
+145 LKKISFILISPLNP

-168 NEAENII
+168 NEAETTI
-175 RASELYKL
+175 RESDLFKL
-183 LNEKG
+183 LYDKG

-198 NFEKAIAPSNKK
+198 NFEKSIAPSNKK
-210 YIIKKLDNSVIRLRS
+210 YTINKLDNSVIRLRN

-262 KDAKNKVVT
+262 KDAKNRVVT
-271 PMESTLDQICKGQ
+271 PMETTLEQICKGQ
-284 LSSNIFPFYHVG
+284 LNPNIFPFYHVG
-296 ITISATTNTSD
+296 ITISATTNSSEGAND
-307 TPNEI
+307 I

-395 SSLLEV
+395 SSLLDL
-401 EIFYERQKGKFNTLM
+401 EIFYERQKGKFNALM

-439 QLIALIRGN
+439 QLIALARGN
-448 YQWAAKPSEIYINKQ
+448 YQWTAKPSEIYINKQ
-463 NHDSIFTKDIPNYPK
+463 NHDSIFTKDIPNYGK
-478 DIVLCSNLFKA
+478 DIVFCSNLFKA
-489 AKRGLSKYL
+489 AKRGLTKYL

-506 TTWNIFNKPIVK
+506 VTWNIFNKPIVK

-535 DRKYADYLNKIA
+535 DRKYSDWLYKIA
-547 SPTLVADYEK
+547 SPTLVADFEK

-570 LAEQSRDVSSRKLS
+570 LAEQARDVSSKKLTT
-584 IFFNNLFIELGIDIE
+584 FFENLFIELGIDTDE
-599 DGIIPFSKN
+599 GVMPFTTRT
-608 SINWDN
+608 IDWN
-614 ESK
+614 E

>member
-1 MLQKNRDKK
+1 MS
-10 RHNKF
+10 
-15 INFNMKQA
+15 IKQT

-61 LDQSSLGSSDFGIDG
+61 LDQSSLGSSDYGIDG
-76 WFYDNKTNELFI
+76 WYYDNKANELFI

-101 RGLSDLTTALTYLEK
+101 RGLKDLTTALGYLEK
-116 IIVNKEVGKIP
+116 IIVQKEVGKIP

-138 LSKNIEN
+138 LSKNVDN
-145 LKKISFILITPLNP
+145 LKKISFVLISPLNE
-159 NDLLDAPEV
+159 NDLLDAPEY
-168 NEAENII
+168 NEAENAI
-175 RASELYKL
+175 RESELYKML
-183 LNEKG
+183 YEKG

-193 DIQEY
+193 VIQEY
-198 NFEKAIAPSNKK
+198 NFEKSIAPSNKK
-210 YIIKKLDNSVIRLRS
+210 YTINKLDNSVIRLRN

-262 KDAKNKVVT
+262 KDAKNRVVT
-271 PMESTLDQICKGQ
+271 PMEATLDQICKGQ
-284 LSSNIFPFYHVG
+284 LSPNIFPFYHVG
-296 ITISATTNTSD
+296 ITISATTNSSEGTND
-307 TPNEI
+307 I
-312 SLETPY
+312 ALETPY

-395 SSLLEV
+395 SSLLDL
-401 EIFYERQKGKFNTLM
+401 EIFYERQKGKFNALM
-416 HKLDIAKNYSKTNQT
+416 HKLDIVKNYSKTNQT

-439 QLIALIRGN
+439 QLIALARGN
-448 YQWAAKPSEIYINKQ
+448 YQWTAKPSEIYINKQ
-463 NHDSIFTKDIPNYPK
+463 NHDSIFTKDIPNYGK
-478 DIVLCSNLFKA
+478 DIVFCSNLFKA
-489 AKRGLSKYL
+489 AKRGLAKYL

-506 TTWNIFNKPIVK
+506 VTWNIFNKPIVK

-523 TALLYYYQKYNH
+523 TALLYYYQKHDH
-535 DRKYADYLNKIA
+535 DRKYADWLYKIA
-547 SPTLVADYEK
+547 SPTLVAEFEK
-557 IYSKFITK
+557 VYSKFITK

-570 LAEQSRDVSSRKLS
+570 LAEQSRDVSSKKLTT
-584 IFFNNLFIELGIDIE
+584 FFENQFIELGIDTD
-599 DGIIPFSKN
+599 DGAMPFTNTTIDWN
-608 SINWDN
+608 S
-614 ESK
+614 

>member
-1 MLQKNRDKK
+1 MS
-10 RHNKF
+10 
-15 INFNMKQA
+15 IKQT

-37 DATEENVVTTIHLMN
+37 DATDENVVTTIHLMN

-61 LDQSSLGSSDFGIDG
+61 LDQSSLGSSDYGIDG
-76 WFYDNKTNELFI
+76 WYYDSRTNELFI

-101 RGLSDLTTALTYLEK
+101 RGLKDLTTGLSYLEK
-116 IIVNKEVGKIP
+116 IIVQKEVGKIP

-138 LSKNIEN
+138 LAKNVEN
-145 LKKISFILITPLNP
+145 LKKISFILISPLNP
-159 NDLLDAPEV
+159 NDLLDAPEL
-168 NEAENII
+168 NEAEKTI
-175 RASELYKL
+175 RESDLYKML
-183 LNEKG
+183 YEKG

-198 NFEKAIAPSNKK
+198 NFEKSIAPSNKK
-210 YIIKKLDNSVIRLRS
+210 YTINKLDNSVIRLRN

-262 KDAKNKVVT
+262 KDAKNRVVT
-271 PMESTLDQICKGQ
+271 PMEATLDQICKGQ
-284 LSSNIFPFYHVG
+284 LNPNIFPFYHVG
-296 ITISATTNTSD
+296 ITISATTNSSEGAND
-307 TPNEI
+307 I

-340 NFDAI
+340 NFEAI

-383 LFSNDPIHIEIE
+383 LFSNDSIHIEIE
-395 SSLLEV
+395 SSLLDL
-401 EIFYERQKGKFNTLM
+401 EIFYERQKGKFNALM

-439 QLIALIRGN
+439 QLVALAKGN
-448 YQWAAKPSEIYINKQ
+448 YQWTAKPSEIYINKQ
-463 NHDSIFTKDIPNYPK
+463 NHDSIFTKDIPNYGK
-478 DIVLCSNLFKA
+478 DIVFCSNLFKA
-489 AKRGLSKYL
+489 AKRGLTKYL

-506 TTWNIFNKPIVK
+506 VTWNIFNKPIVK

-523 TALLYYYQKYNH
+523 TALLYYYQKINH
-535 DRKYADYLNKIA
+535 DRKYADWLYKIA
-547 SPTLVADYEK
+547 SPTLVAEFEK
-557 IYSKFITK
+557 IYAKFVTK

-570 LAEQSRDVSSRKLS
+570 LAEQARDVSSKKLTT
-584 IFFNNLFIELGIDIE
+584 FFDNQFIELGIDTE
-599 DGIIPFSKN
+599 EGVMPFTTRTIDWN
-608 SINWDN
+608 G
-614 ESK
+614 